1 MTNKTKTSS
10 NEIMIIDENTIKDK
24 IYTIRGIQVML
35 DSDIA
40 KYFDVSTA
48 NLNRAMKRNIDRFPK
63 EFCFKL
69 NYDEAS
75 RFQIGTLNTS
85 GNKRGRNIK
94 YLPYVYSEQGIAMLT
109 SCLHSKRAVEA
120 SIYIMNAFVYMRHYI
135 IKHNSLSKPYDNLY
149 ELTLDNTSRIK
160 QIENTMITRND
171 LSDIMSLF
179 DSGVNNEEILILD
192 GQPFK
197 ADIVFQDI
205 LAKAN
210 KNIII
215 IDDYINIKTLQ
226 HLRFINRKIPITII
240 SNNKN
245 KTLTLAEYNDFIK
258 QFPHISIIFLKSNN
272 KIHDRFI
279 VLNYKYKNQLL
290 FHLGSSIKDG
300 GNKLTVINRL
310 NTNDLLNEVIENYF
324 INNQELI
331 LI

>member
-1 MTNKTKTSS
+1 
-10 NEIMIIDENTIKDK
+10 
-24 IYTIRGIQVML
+24 
-35 DSDIA
+35 
-40 KYFDVSTA
+40 
-48 NLNRAMKRNIDRFPK
+48 MKRNIDRFPK

-75 RFQIGTLNTS
+75 RFQIGTLNIS

-135 IKHNSLSKPYDNLY
+135 INNSLSKPYDNLY

-171 LSDIMSLF
+171 LSDFLSLF
-179 DSGVNNEEILILD
+179 DSSVNNEEILILD

-258 QFPHISIIFLKSNN
+258 QFPHISITFLKSNN